1 MKRSCDTA
9 LVSSSAKEAKTAN
22 GGALV
27 PAAPA
32 GGALVAAGPART
44 SELLA
49 PIMLLTGHGGP
60 VLSTKFSPDGNHVL
74 SGGHDKL
81 MLLWET
87 FGECANILN
96 FKGHAN
102 AILEVSWSG
111 DGESAFSASADKTA
125 ALWDAKTG
133 GRVRQFKGHT
143 QVVNSF
149 NPSRDANTCASASDD
164 GTCRVWDARVRLCQ
178 HTISHPWAV
187 TAACVS
193 HDGMHVYTG
202 CLDGVVRSY
211 DLRNPQ
217 ITHLEL
223 EGHQDIVTGIKLAP
237 DGNSLLSNAMDN
249 VIRCWDVKPYA
260 SDDRCTKG
268 TTRTR
273 KHMHARTHTERRMLL
288 THARSLLSS
297 PLHSLPRRAAQLR
310 EESHQMLVVAERH
323 TGRRRLCR
331 QLCLCMGREY
341 EAHRLQ
347 AARACRIGE

>member
-1 MKRSCDTA
+1 
-9 LVSSSAKEAKTAN
+9 
-22 GGALV
+22 
-27 PAAPA
+27 
-32 GGALVAAGPART
+32 
-44 SELLA
+44 
-49 PIMLLTGHGGP
+49 MLLTGHGGP

-273 KHMHARTHTERRMLL
+273 KQCTHARTRRGACCSHTPAPFSPLSYL
-288 THARSLLSS
+288 QSSSARSTITRRISS
-297 PLHSLPRRAAQLR
+297 NARGRRAA
-310 EESHQMLVVAERH
+310 
-323 TGRRRLCR
+323 
-331 QLCLCMGREY
+331 
-341 EAHRLQ
+341 HRSPPALQ
-347 AARACRIGE
+347 TALSMYGTRIRSASPTSCQGMPDR